1 MTLNHSSLLAFN
13 YITDERLYWKIR
25 VNEMSMSWFLDSR
38 CLSSLYNS
46 RSKLKEY
53 KYDYIIM
60 KVKGKKREKIAN
72 TEERGVA

>member
-1 MTLNHSSLLAFN
+1 MSRMKD
-13 YITDERLYWKIR
+13 YIEKL
-25 VNEMSMSWFLDSR
+25 EL
-38 CLSSLYNS
+38 
-46 RSKLKEY
+46 KLKEY